1 MEKLTIATNLE
12 NSIKDFKSSIVSAI
26 NEIKTVLD
34 DKLVV
39 LETVKKDLATVYE
52 EYDAIVD
59 AVSDFAMDMD
69 DIADETA
76 DMQGEL
82 TDILLAIYP
91 EVIEKNFSEING
103 EEESESEEETA

>member
-26 NEIKTVLD
+26 NEVKTILD
-34 DKLVV
+34 DRLVV
-39 LETVKKDLATVYE
+39 LDTVKKDLATVYE

-59 AVSDFAMDMD
+59 TINDFAMDMD
-69 DIADETA
+69 EIADSTA
-76 DMQGEL
+76 DVQGEL

-103 EEESESEEETA
+103 EEDSESEEEIA

>member
-76 DMQGEL
+76 DTQGEL